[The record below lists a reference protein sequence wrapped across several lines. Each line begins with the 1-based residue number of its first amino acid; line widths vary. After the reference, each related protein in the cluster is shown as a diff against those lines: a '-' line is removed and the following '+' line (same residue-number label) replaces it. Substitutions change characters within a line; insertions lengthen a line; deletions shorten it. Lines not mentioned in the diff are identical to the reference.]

1 MIPLALVGVSFRDAS
16 SATRA
21 ALLELDSGP
30 GGPSHELVER
40 GIAHGIVRIETCAR
54 VEWLVSADEPRWAA
68 DLLAAS
74 LQRARADTATRKV
87 QTHCDHAALVF
98 LLRMAVGLD
107 SVAQGEH
114 AIGRQILQAFERAH
128 SSHRTDRTLR
138 LCWRRVAH
146 TLSAAHQRVPSGR
159 GGGVHVLAIEQL
171 KALGIGANH
180 AIGIFGTGEMGRAV
194 ANSLRHEGLSVAAHD
209 SRATMPAFLARTQH
223 LDAIVVCSG
232 APKAWLTLPE
242 RADAPAVVD
251 VGSPAQVV
259 SAPGWRC
266 VALDDLLTS
275 TSATLPERVLG
286 DLETLCASEADALAK
301 SILQPSRAD
310 TLRAMAAV
318 RREFLSRTL
327 PALLDELPAP
337 KARAIE
343 ASVGEVMH
351 QLLREARGTPP

>member
-16 SATRA
+16 AATRA
-21 ALLELDSGP
+21 ALLEFDSGP
-30 GGPSHELVER
+30 HGPSHALLER
-40 GIAHGIVRIETCAR
+40 GLAHGIVRIETCAR

-74 LQRARADTATRKV
+74 LQRGLAEVGTRKV
-87 QTHCDHAALVF
+87 RAHCDHAALVF

-128 SSHRTDRTLR
+128 TQHRTDRTLR
-138 LCWRRVAH
+138 LCWRRVAQ
-146 TLSAAHQRVPSGR
+146 TLSAAHQCVPSGR
-159 GGGVHVLAIEQL
+159 GGGVHVLAVEQL
-171 KALGIGANH
+171 RALGIGPH
-180 AIGIFGTGEMGRAV
+180 HSIGVFGTGEMGRAV
-194 ANSLRHEGLSVAAHD
+194 ANSLRHEGLAVAAHD
-209 SRATMPAFLARTQH
+209 SRGTLPAFLARSHH
-223 LDAIVVCSG
+223 LDALVVCSG
-232 APKAWLTLPE
+232 APKAWLTLPA
-242 RADAPAVVD
+242 RSDAPAVVD
-251 VGSPAQVV
+251 VGSPAQIV

-286 DLETLCASEADALAK
+286 DLEMLCATEAEHLAK

-351 QLLREARGTPP
+351 QLLREARGTLS